1 MVSIMKTRKK
11 TQPSSSQREFVA
23 KKMSFKIPAS
33 WGELTQGQL
42 RHIIHLYE
50 IYDGDADG
58 MIRMQTAALFFL
70 MGVRVDS
77 ELPEGFL
84 CYQPST
90 GKKFVLNQELLPW
103 MMKQVGWVTHPEQ
116 MDVRLETMH
125 GCKAVAFDLRDL
137 MFGKYLECENYY
149 QGFIQ
154 TLKED
159 NLKSMAMI
167 LYDMPETKRGI
178 LTEFDGKA
186 VLLWW
191 NAVKYR
197 FGQMFAHFLKPQGS
211 DGEGDA
217 SQMELMNAQIR
228 MLTKGDVTKEDE
240 ILNRTSTLRALTE
253 LDAQAREAEEIKKMM
268 KK

>member
-1 MVSIMKTRKK
+1 MKTRKK

-23 KKMSFKIPAS
+23 KKMSFKIPES

-42 RHIIHLYE
+42 RMIIRLYV
-50 IYDGDADG
+50 IYDGDKDG
-58 MIRMQTAALFFL
+58 LLRIQTAALFNL
-70 MGVRVDS
+70 IHVTVDT

-103 MMKQVGWVTHPEQ
+103 MMMNVEYLTHPEQ
-116 MDVRLETMH
+116 MTVRLETMH

-154 TLKED
+154 TMKED

-197 FGQMFAHFLKPQGS
+197 FGQMFPHFLKPQGS